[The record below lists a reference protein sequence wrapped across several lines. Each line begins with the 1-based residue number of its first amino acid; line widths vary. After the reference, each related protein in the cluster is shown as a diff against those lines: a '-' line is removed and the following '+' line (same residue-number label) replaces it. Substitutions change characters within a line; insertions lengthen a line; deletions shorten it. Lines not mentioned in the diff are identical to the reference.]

1 VTYPGWGYLVRE
13 LNVTTWPETWVGG
26 YSQIIHVVGTINN
39 WFYEG
44 LAGIAPDPSQPGFKH
59 FTIRPG
65 MVDSVDWVTC
75 SYDSLYGRNVS
86 NWKRNPST
94 PLRAGGDQVSM
105 EVTIPANST
114 ATVYVPAKAGSDVTV
129 NGKALSEADHVTFL
143 RMDHGEAVLKL
154 GSGEYRIASN
164 QIKKAEPI
172 DSGQLR

>member
-1 VTYPGWGYLVRE
+1 
-13 LNVTTWPETWVGG
+13 
-26 YSQIIHVVGTINN
+26 
-39 WFYEG
+39 
-44 LAGIAPDPSQPGFKH
+44 
-59 FTIRPG
+59 
-65 MVDSVDWVTC
+65 
-75 SYDSLYGRNVS
+75 
-86 NWKRNPST
+86 
-94 PLRAGGDQVSM
+94 M